1 MSAENSIDKVH
12 LRIVRNH
19 MTIIEAIIQGV
30 VQGLTEFLPVS
41 SSGHLTIT
49 QHILGIDMEGGN
61 LFFNVMLHIGTLVAV
76 IAFYHKLIWR
86 LIKAFF
92 SMIGD
97 IFTGKFKWK
106 ELSDD
111 KRMVIM
117 VIIGLVP
124 LFLLF
129 LPVPGT
135 GMKLKDFVES
145 FNTDKYFIV
154 VGICLLLTSL
164 LLFIGNR
171 CSRSAVPLKHAK
183 NGGEAG
189 RTSMNVLDA
198 IVIGITQ
205 CFATLPGLSRS
216 GSTLSAG
223 QMRGLNKQTALDYT
237 FILGTPAI
245 VAAAL
250 LEGKDALEAGTAQLT
265 DNILPIIIGMV
276 VSAVVG
282 YLAIALFKWLLKT
295 DKMIIFIIYTA
306 IVGIAVIVISVMEM
320 QSGVNLFS
328 GAPL

>member
-1 MSAENSIDKVH
+1 
-12 LRIVRNH
+12 
-19 MTIIEAIIQGV
+19 MTILEAVIQGV

-49 QHILGIDMEGGN
+49 QHVLGLDLEGGN

-97 IFTGKFKWK
+97 IFSGKFRWK

-117 VIIGLVP
+117 VIIGLLP
-124 LFLLF
+124 LALLF
-129 LPVPGT
+129 VPVPGT
-135 GMKLKDFVES
+135 GMKLKDYVES
-145 FNTDKYFIV
+145 FNTEKYFIV
-154 VGICLLLTSL
+154 VGICLLLTSI
-164 LLFIGNR
+164 LLFIGGR
-171 CSRSAVPLKHAK
+171 CSRRAVPMKHAK
-183 NGGEAG
+183 GGESG

-198 IVIGITQ
+198 LVVGVTQ

-216 GSTLSAG
+216 GSTLAAG

-245 VAAAL
+245 IAAAL
-250 LEGKDALEAGTAQLT
+250 LEGKDALEGGLDQIKADLVP
-265 DNILPIIIGMV
+265 ILIGMAV
-276 VSAVVG
+276 AAVVG

-295 DKMIIFIIYTA
+295 DKMIIFVIYTA
-306 IVGIAVIVISVMEM
+306 IAGIAVIVISIMEM

-328 GAPL
+328 GAPLT

>member
-1 MSAENSIDKVH
+1 
-12 LRIVRNH
+12 

-49 QHILGIDMEGGN
+49 QHVLGINLEGNN
-61 LFFNVMLHIGTLVAV
+61 LFFNVMLHIGTLAAV
-76 IAFYHKLIWR
+76 VVFYHKLIWR

-92 SMIGD
+92 SIIGD

-117 VIIGLVP
+117 VIIGLLP

-129 LPVPGT
+129 IPIPGT
-135 GMKLKDFVES
+135 DMKLKDFVEGIADS
-145 FNTDKYFIV
+145 ERNFII
-154 VGICLLLTSL
+154 VGICLLITSI

-171 CSRSAVPLKHAK
+171 VSHSTVPMKHAK
-183 NGGEAG
+183 KGGETG
-189 RTSMNVLDA
+189 RTSLNVVDA
-198 IVIGITQ
+198 IVVGITQ
-205 CFATLPGLSRS
+205 CFATMPGISRS
-216 GSTLSAG
+216 GSTLAAG
-223 QMRGLNKQTALDYT
+223 QMRGLDKQTALDYT

-245 VAAAL
+245 VAAAV
-250 LEGKDALEAGTAQLT
+250 LEGKDALEGGFDAIKADLVP
-265 DNILPIIIGMV
+265 ILIGMV

-295 DKMIIFIIYTA
+295 DKMIIFIVYTA
-306 IVGIAVIVISVMEM
+306 VVGTAVIVISIIEL
-320 QSGVNLFS
+320 SKGVNIFS
-328 GAPL
+328 GTPLT

>member
-1 MSAENSIDKVH
+1 
-12 LRIVRNH
+12 
-19 MTIIEAIIQGV
+19 MTIVDAIIQGV

-49 QHILGIDMEGGN
+49 QHVLGLDLEGGN

-97 IFTGKFKWK
+97 IFTGRFRWK
-106 ELSDD
+106 KLSDD

-117 VIIGLVP
+117 VIIGLLP

-129 LPVPGT
+129 IPIPGT
-135 GMKLKDFVES
+135 DMKLKDFVEGI
-145 FNTDKYFIV
+145 TDSERNFIV
-154 VGICLLLTSL
+154 VGICLLITSVL
-164 LLFIGNR
+164 LLIGNLISHR
-171 CSRSAVPLKHAK
+171 TVPMKHAK
-183 NGGEAG
+183 SGEAG
-189 RTSMNVLDA
+189 RTSLNVGDA
-198 IVIGITQ
+198 LVVGLTQ
-205 CFATLPGLSRS
+205 CFATMPGISRS
-216 GSTLSAG
+216 GSTLAAG
-223 QMRGLNKQTALDYT
+223 QMRGLEKQTALDYT

-245 VAAAL
+245 IAAAL
-250 LEGKDALEAGTAQLT
+250 LEGKDALEGGMDAISADLVP
-265 DNILPIIIGMV
+265 ILIGMA

-306 IVGIAVIVISVMEM
+306 VVGVAVIIISIMELK
-320 QSGVNLFS
+320 SGVNLFS
-328 GAPL
+328 GAPLT

>member
-1 MSAENSIDKVH
+1 
-12 LRIVRNH
+12 
-19 MTIIEAIIQGV
+19 MTI
-30 VQGLTEFLPVS
+30 
-41 SSGHLTIT
+41 
-49 QHILGIDMEGGN
+49 
-61 LFFNVMLHIGTLVAV
+61 FNVMLHIGTLVAV

-328 GAPL
+328 GAPLT

>member
-1 MSAENSIDKVH
+1 
-12 LRIVRNH
+12 
-19 MTIIEAIIQGV
+19 MTIVEAIIQGA

-49 QHILGIDMEGGN
+49 QHVLGIDLEGGS

-76 IAFYHKLIWR
+76 IVFYHKLIWR

-97 IFTGKFKWK
+97 IFTGKFRWK
-106 ELSDD
+106 TLSDD

-117 VIIGLVP
+117 VIIGLLP
-124 LFLLF
+124 LVLLF
-129 LPVPGT
+129 VPVPGT
-135 GMKLKDFVES
+135 GMKLKDYVES
-145 FNTDKYFIV
+145 FNTSKYFIV
-154 VGICLLLTSL
+154 VGICLVLTSVL
-164 LLFIGNR
+164 LLIGSL
-171 CSRSAVPLKHAK
+171 CSRKSVPMKHAK
-183 NGGEAG
+183 DSGETG
-189 RTSMNVLDA
+189 RTSMNILDA
-198 IVIGITQ
+198 IVVGVTQ

-216 GSTLSAG
+216 GSTLAAG

-245 VAAAL
+245 IAAAL
-250 LEGKDALEAGTAQLT
+250 LEGKEALEGGLDQVKADLVP
-265 DNILPIIIGMV
+265 ILIGMA

-295 DKMIIFIIYTA
+295 DKMIIFVVYTA
-306 IVGIAVIVISVMEM
+306 IVGIAVIVISIMEM

-328 GAPL
+328 GAPLT

>member
-1 MSAENSIDKVH
+1 M
-12 LRIVRNH
+12 
-19 MTIIEAIIQGV
+19 MIIEAIIQGV

-49 QHILGIDMEGGN
+49 QHILGIDMEGSN

-328 GAPL
+328 GAPLT

>member
-1 MSAENSIDKVH
+1 
-12 LRIVRNH
+12 
-19 MTIIEAIIQGV
+19 MTIIEAVIQGV

-61 LFFNVMLHIGTLVAV
+61 LFFNVMLHIGTLIAV
-76 IAFYHKLIWR
+76 VAFYHKLIWR

-117 VIIGLVP
+117 VIIGLPP
-124 LFLLF
+124 LALLF

-154 VGICLLLTSL
+154 VGICLLITSI
-164 LLFIGNR
+164 LLFLGNL
-171 CSRSAVPLKHAK
+171 CSRRNVSMKHAK
-183 NGGEAG
+183 SSDNG
-189 RTSMNVLDA
+189 RTGMNVLDA

-216 GSTLSAG
+216 GSTLAAG

-245 VAAAL
+245 IAAAL
-250 LEGKDALEAGTAQLT
+250 LEGKDALEAGTASLT
-265 DNILPIIIGMV
+265 ANFVPILVGMATA
-276 VSAVVG
+276 AVVG

-306 IVGIAVIVISVMEM
+306 LVGIAVIVISIMEM
-320 QSGVNLFS
+320 QSGTNLFS
-328 GAPL
+328 GATI

>member
-1 MSAENSIDKVH
+1 
-12 LRIVRNH
+12 
-19 MTIIEAIIQGV
+19 MTIIEAIIQGA

-189 RTSMNVLDA
+189 RTSMTVLDA

-328 GAPL
+328 GAPLT

>member
-1 MSAENSIDKVH
+1 
-12 LRIVRNH
+12 
-19 MTIIEAIIQGV
+19 MTIIEAIIQGA

-223 QMRGLNKQTALDYT
+223 QMRGLNKQTALDDT

-328 GAPL
+328 GAPLT

>member
-1 MSAENSIDKVH
+1 
-12 LRIVRNH
+12 

-49 QHILGIDMEGGN
+49 QHVLGINLEGNN

-76 IAFYHKLIWR
+76 IVFYHKLIWR

-92 SMIGD
+92 SIIGD

-117 VIIGLVP
+117 VIIGLLP

-129 LPVPGT
+129 IPIPGT
-135 GMKLKDFVES
+135 DMKLKDFVEGIADS
-145 FNTDKYFIV
+145 ERNFII
-154 VGICLLLTSL
+154 VGICLLITSI

-171 CSRSAVPLKHAK
+171 VSHSTVPMKHAK
-183 NGGEAG
+183 KGGESG
-189 RTSMNVLDA
+189 RTSLNVVDA
-198 IVIGITQ
+198 IVVGITQ
-205 CFATLPGLSRS
+205 CFATMPGISRS
-216 GSTLSAG
+216 GSTLAAG
-223 QMRGLNKQTALDYT
+223 QMRGLDKQTALDYT

-245 VAAAL
+245 VAAAV
-250 LEGKDALEAGTAQLT
+250 LEGKDALEGGLDAIKADLVP
-265 DNILPIIIGMV
+265 ILIGMV

-295 DKMIIFIIYTA
+295 DKMIIFIVYTA
-306 IVGIAVIVISVMEM
+306 VVGIAVIVISIIEL
-320 QSGVNLFS
+320 SKGVNIFS
-328 GAPL
+328 GTPLT

>member
-1 MSAENSIDKVH
+1 
-12 LRIVRNH
+12 
-19 MTIIEAIIQGV
+19 MTIIEAVIQGV

-49 QHILGIDMEGGN
+49 QHVLGIDLEGNN

-76 IAFYHKLIWR
+76 VAFYHKLIWR

-117 VIIGLVP
+117 VIIGLLP
-124 LFLLF
+124 LMLLF

-135 GMKLKDFVES
+135 DMKLKDLVES
-145 FNTDKYFIV
+145 FNTEKYFIV
-154 VGICLLLTSL
+154 VGICLLLTSIL
-164 LLFIGNR
+164 LLMGTLR
-171 CSRSAVPLKHAK
+171 SRKLKPMKHAS
-183 NGGEAG
+183 GGEEG
-189 RTSMNVLDA
+189 RTSLNIIDA
-198 IVIGITQ
+198 IVVGITQ

-216 GSTLSAG
+216 GSTLSVG
-223 QMRGLNKQTALDYT
+223 QLRGLNKQTALDYT

-245 VAAAL
+245 IAAAL
-250 LEGKDALEAGTAQLT
+250 LEGKDALEGGTEQITA
-265 DNILPIIIGMV
+265 DIVPIIIGMIAA
-276 VSAVVG
+276 AVVG

-306 IVGIAVIVISVMEM
+306 VVGIAVIVISIMEM
-320 QSGVNLFS
+320 QSGVNLFT
-328 GAPL
+328 GAPIQ

>member
-1 MSAENSIDKVH
+1 
-12 LRIVRNH
+12 

-49 QHILGIDMEGGN
+49 QHVLGINLEGNN

-76 IAFYHKLIWR
+76 IVFYHKLIWR

-92 SMIGD
+92 SIIGD

-117 VIIGLVP
+117 VIIGLLP

-129 LPVPGT
+129 IPIPGT
-135 GMKLKDFVES
+135 DMKLKDFVEGIADS
-145 FNTDKYFIV
+145 ERNFII
-154 VGICLLLTSL
+154 VGICLLITSI

-171 CSRSAVPLKHAK
+171 VSRSTVPMKHAK
-183 NGGEAG
+183 KGGETG
-189 RTSMNVLDA
+189 RTSLNVVDA
-198 IVIGITQ
+198 IVVGITQ
-205 CFATLPGLSRS
+205 CFATMPGISRS
-216 GSTLSAG
+216 GSTLAAG
-223 QMRGLNKQTALDYT
+223 QMRGLDKQTALDYT

-245 VAAAL
+245 VAAAV
-250 LEGKDALEAGTAQLT
+250 LEGKDALEGGLDAIKADLVP
-265 DNILPIIIGMV
+265 ILIGMV

-295 DKMIIFIIYTA
+295 DKMIIFIVYTA
-306 IVGIAVIVISVMEM
+306 VVGIAVIVISIIEL
-320 QSGVNLFS
+320 SKGVNIFS
-328 GAPL
+328 GTPLT

>member
-1 MSAENSIDKVH
+1 
-12 LRIVRNH
+12 

-49 QHILGIDMEGGN
+49 QHILGIDLEGGN
-61 LFFNVMLHIGTLVAV
+61 LFFNVMLHIGTLIAV
-76 IAFYHKLIWR
+76 VAFYHKLIWR

-97 IFTGKFKWK
+97 IFTGKFRWK

-124 LFLLF
+124 LVLLF
-129 LPVPGT
+129 APVPGT

-145 FNTDKYFIV
+145 FNGDKYFIV

-164 LLFIGNR
+164 LLFLGDL
-171 CSRSAVPLKHAK
+171 CSRRNVSMKHAK
-183 NGGEAG
+183 SGESG
-189 RTSMNVLDA
+189 RTAMNVLDA

-216 GSTLSAG
+216 GSTLAAG

-245 VAAAL
+245 IAAAL
-250 LEGKDALEAGTAQLT
+250 LEGKDALEAGTESLT
-265 DNILPIIIGMV
+265 FNLVPIIVGMV
-276 VSAVVG
+276 TAAVVG

-295 DKMIIFIIYTA
+295 NKMLIFIIYTA
-306 IVGIAVIVISVMEM
+306 VVGLAVVVISILEM
-320 QSGVNLFS
+320 LSGTNLFT
-328 GAPL
+328 GAAI

>member
-1 MSAENSIDKVH
+1 
-12 LRIVRNH
+12 
-19 MTIIEAIIQGV
+19 MTIIEAIIQGM

>member
-1 MSAENSIDKVH
+1 
-12 LRIVRNH
+12 
-19 MTIIEAIIQGV
+19 MTIIDAIIQGV

-49 QHILGIDMEGGN
+49 QHILGETENN

-76 IAFYHKLIWR
+76 VAFYHKLIWR

-117 VIIGLVP
+117 VIIGLIP
-124 LFLLF
+124 LLLLF
-129 LPVPGT
+129 VPVPGT
-135 GMKLKDFVES
+135 GMKLKDIVEGITAS
-145 FNTDKYFIV
+145 QRNFIV
-154 VGICLLLTSL
+154 VGICLLITSA
-164 LLFIGNR
+164 LLFIGNL
-171 CSRSAVPLKHAK
+171 CSRSSVPMRHAK
-183 NGGEAG
+183 KGGEAG

-198 IVIGITQ
+198 VVVGVVQ
-205 CFATLPGLSRS
+205 CFATLPGISRS
-216 GSTLSAG
+216 GSTLAAG

-245 VAAAL
+245 IAAAL
-250 LEGKDALEAGTAQLT
+250 LEGKDALEGGLGQISA
-265 DNILPIIIGMV
+265 DIVPIIIGMV

-282 YLAIALFKWLLKT
+282 YAAIALFKWLLKT

-306 IVGIAVIVISVMEM
+306 VVGTAVVVISIIELL
-320 QSGVNLFS
+320 SGVNLFS
-328 GAPL
+328 GTPLT

>member
-1 MSAENSIDKVH
+1 
-12 LRIVRNH
+12 
-19 MTIIEAIIQGV
+19 MTIIEAIIQGA

-49 QHILGIDMEGGN
+49 QHILGVDMEGGN

-189 RTSMNVLDA
+189 RTSMTVLDA

-328 GAPL
+328 GAPLT

>member
-1 MSAENSIDKVH
+1 
-12 LRIVRNH
+12 

-49 QHILGIDMEGGN
+49 QHVLGINLEGNN
-61 LFFNVMLHIGTLVAV
+61 LFFNVMLHIGTLAAV
-76 IAFYHKLIWR
+76 IVFYHKLIWR

-92 SMIGD
+92 SIIGD

-117 VIIGLVP
+117 VIIGLLP

-129 LPVPGT
+129 IPIPGT
-135 GMKLKDFVES
+135 DMKLKDFVEGIADS
-145 FNTDKYFIV
+145 ERNFII
-154 VGICLLLTSL
+154 VGICLLITSI

-171 CSRSAVPLKHAK
+171 VSHSTVPMKHAK
-183 NGGEAG
+183 KGGESG
-189 RTSMNVLDA
+189 RTSLNVVDA
-198 IVIGITQ
+198 IVVGITQ
-205 CFATLPGLSRS
+205 CFATMPGISRS
-216 GSTLSAG
+216 GSTLAAG
-223 QMRGLNKQTALDYT
+223 QMRGLDKQTALDYT

-245 VAAAL
+245 VAAAV
-250 LEGKDALEAGTAQLT
+250 LEGKDALEGGLDAIKADLVP
-265 DNILPIIIGMV
+265 ILIGMV

-295 DKMIIFIIYTA
+295 DKMIIFIVYTA
-306 IVGIAVIVISVMEM
+306 VVGIAVIVISIIELTK
-320 QSGVNLFS
+320 GVNIFS
-328 GAPL
+328 GTPLT

>member
-1 MSAENSIDKVH
+1 
-12 LRIVRNH
+12 
-19 MTIIEAIIQGV
+19 MTIVEAIIQGV

-49 QHILGIDMEGGN
+49 QHVLGLDLEGGN

-76 IAFYHKLIWR
+76 VAFYHKLIWR

-97 IFTGKFKWK
+97 IFTGKFRWK

-117 VIIGLVP
+117 VIIGLLP
-124 LFLLF
+124 LVLLF

-145 FNTDKYFIV
+145 FNTSKYFIV
-154 VGICLLLTSL
+154 VGICLLLTSI

-171 CSRSAVPLKHAK
+171 CSRSDVPMKHAK
-183 NGGEAG
+183 GGETG
-189 RTSMNVLDA
+189 RTSMNVVDA
-198 IVIGITQ
+198 LVVGLTQ

-216 GSTLSAG
+216 GSTLSVG

-245 VAAAL
+245 IAAAV
-250 LEGKDALEAGTAQLT
+250 LEGKDALESGMDAISA
-265 DNILPIIIGMV
+265 DIVPIIVGMV

-282 YLAIALFKWLLKT
+282 YLAIALFKWLLRT

-306 IVGIAVIVISVMEM
+306 IIGIAVIVISILEM
-320 QSGVNLFS
+320 RSGVNLFS
-328 GAPL
+328 GAPLT